1 MATAIEV
8 EPRGAKAEASK
19 TPTSSRNVR
28 FSGNKEYPG
37 LGKISINEESKD
49 SAAQV
54 TVSKEDAS
62 IFGSL
67 AGHI

>member
-28 FSGNKEYPG
+28 FSGNKENPD
-37 LGKISINEESKD
+37 LGKVSINEESED

-54 TVSKEDAS
+54 KVSREDAS
-62 IFGSL
+62 VFESL
-67 AGHI
+67 ADHI